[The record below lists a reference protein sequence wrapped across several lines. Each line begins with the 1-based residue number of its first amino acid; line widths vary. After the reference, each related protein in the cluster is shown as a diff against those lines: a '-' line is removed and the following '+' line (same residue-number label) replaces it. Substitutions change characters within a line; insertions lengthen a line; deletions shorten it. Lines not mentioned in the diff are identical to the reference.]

1 MKCMKCMNQVLS
13 TTRLL
18 FDLKH
23 HFLYLLF
30 ISTSPFSS
38 YKFILHFYYHS
49 STLFGTHLLAP
60 SIMQNFRIFFF
71 GGGGGKSRVMTAS
84 HFWTQNV
91 PIALENYVRK
101 IVNVILMYLLASL
114 ILQNLKKNP
123 WCRSRVMTIN
133 NVWALDG
140 PFPPFFSMKK
150 LLIYF
155 PRISWPLSL
164 YKLIKNLLQWIDNYD
179 NAWF

>member
-60 SIMQNFRIFFF
+60 SIMQNFRIFFLGGEGANPELWQLVIF
-71 GGGGGKSRVMTAS
+71 GPKMFQLPLKTMSEKS
-84 HFWTQNV
+84 
-91 PIALENYVRK
+91 
-101 IVNVILMYLLASL
+101 LM
-114 ILQNLKKNP
+114 
-123 WCRSRVMTIN
+123 
-133 NVWALDG
+133 
-140 PFPPFFSMKK
+140 
-150 LLIYF
+150 
-155 PRISWPLSL
+155 
-164 YKLIKNLLQWIDNYD
+164 
-179 NAWF
+179 